1 MFLAKLLSPL
11 TDILG
16 GVLDKSVVDKNQIR
30 QIKADFVNQVMLVK
44 AAELEAQANILMTEI
59 SGESWLQRNW
69 RPIVMLFFVGL
80 IGAHWLGQTPANLTP
95 EERLAVFE
103 IIKIGLGGYVLGR
116 SAEKGIKAWKAN

>member
-16 GVLDKSVVDKNQIR
+16 GVLDKTIVDKNQVR

-44 AAELEAQANILMTEI
+44 AAELEAQSQILVAEI

-80 IGAHWLGQTPANLTP
+80 IGSHWLGFTAPGLT
-95 EERLAVFE
+95 EGERLAVFE

-116 SAEKGIKAWKAN
+116 SAEKGIKAWKAK